1 MNDIFQRSWFGPFS
15 IQPMVAPP
23 RHGRSRCDAGEVY
36 DIGPLDGLRSTSIW
50 AQRMAQ
56 MPLVNY
62 APQPVLVLLAG
73 HRRMGAQ
80 PVFCEAGH
88 IPVPTGVPGQSRC
101 VPYSPPSGMIGPHRA
116 VRTFPVAPY
125 YGQMSGASDPRLGQ
139 GGVTLTQG
147 DRDVLVNQISAAVNK
162 VSALEDL
169 IVWSGDNDPN
179 LRIAL
184 GIDATR
190 FFTLSNSI
198 APLFPQVK
206 DVLLRIS
213 DPDPEFWVA
222 PSPAEDAAIRQ
233 WTTGVNEMHRIY
245 MAHKDLP
252 LLLPP
257 GVPRPPGFT
266 NLQAPPGGQ
275 ITQARPPGVKI
286 TQARPPGG
294 APAVAAAPPV
304 PQGIAT
310 TDLLIGGGLA
320 LGLGI
325 LISVVVA

>member
-1 MNDIFQRSWFGPFS
+1 MQADR
-15 IQPMVAPP
+15 
-23 RHGRSRCDAGEVY
+23 D
-36 DIGPLDGLRSTSIW
+36 L
-50 AQRMAQ
+50 
-56 MPLVNY
+56 LVNK
-62 APQPVLVLLAG
+62 
-73 HRRMGAQ
+73 
-80 PVFCEAGH
+80 
-88 IPVPTGVPGQSRC
+88 
-101 VPYSPPSGMIGPHRA
+101 
-116 VRTFPVAPY
+116 
-125 YGQMSGASDPRLGQ
+125 
-139 GGVTLTQG
+139 
-147 DRDVLVNQISAAVNK
+147 ISTAVNK

-169 IVWSGDNDPN
+169 IVWSGDHDPD

-222 PSPAEDAAIRQ
+222 PSTAEEAAIRQ

-245 MAHKDLP
+245 MAHKGLQ
-252 LLLPP
+252 LTLPP
-257 GVPRPPGFT
+257 GVPPPPGFT
-266 NLQAPPGGQ
+266 FTSPAPATQ
-275 ITQARPPGVKI
+275 IIQARPP
-286 TQARPPGG
+286 AG
-294 APAVAAAPPV
+294 APAPVRAPAPTV

-325 LISVVVA
+325 LIAVVVA

>member
-1 MNDIFQRSWFGPFS
+1 MNEIFQRGWFGTFAG
-15 IQPMVAPP
+15 QPMVAPP
-23 RHGRSRCDAGEVY
+23 RPRRACDVGEVY
-36 DIGPLDGLRSTSIW
+36 DIGPFDGLRSTSIW
-50 AQRMAQ
+50 AQHMAQ

-62 APQPVLVLLAG
+62 AQQPVIVLLAG
-73 HRRMGAQ
+73 HRKMGAQ

-116 VRTFPVAPY
+116 VRTFPVGPY

-169 IVWSGDNDPN
+169 IVWSGDYDPN

-198 APLFPQVK
+198 ASLFPQVK

-222 PSPAEDAAIRQ
+222 PSTAEDAAIRQ

-245 MAHKDLP
+245 MAHKGLQ
-252 LLLPP
+252 LTLPP
-257 GVPRPPGFT
+257 GVPPPPGFT
-266 NLQAPPGGQ
+266 FTSPTPATQIIQPRPPAGA
-275 ITQARPPGVKI
+275 QARAGV
-286 TQARPPGG
+286 
-294 APAVAAAPPV
+294 PV
-304 PQGIAT
+304 PIAPQGPT
-310 TDLLIGGGLA
+310 TTELLIGGGLA
-320 LGLGI
+320 LGLGL